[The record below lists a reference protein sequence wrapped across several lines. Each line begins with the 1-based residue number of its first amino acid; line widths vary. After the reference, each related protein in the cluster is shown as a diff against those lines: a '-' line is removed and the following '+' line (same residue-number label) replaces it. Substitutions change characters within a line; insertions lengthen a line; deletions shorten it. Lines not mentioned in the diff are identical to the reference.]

1 MILQPYIPDARPEVP
16 TGKKIT
22 MPGLG
27 VDIKQI
33 MLMYARGSEVERAKG
48 YYEKVGMP
56 IPDFD
61 RMSHI
66 EKLEALA
73 QIRKQKKE
81 AEGKINSELK
91 KADAKK
97 QDAILQNKVKQ
108 KVDAELKQRQSSD
121 RQRKDGDDA

>member
-27 VDIKQI
+27 VDIKQV

-48 YYEKVGMP
+48 YYEQQGMEV
-56 IPDFD
+56 PDFD

-73 QIRKQKKE
+73 ELRKSAKQATEEINRSLEKAE
-81 AEGKINSELK
+81 AKR
-91 KADAKK
+91 